1 MEDKIRLYE
10 DFIRTLKRVMQMY
23 RRYELEQYEA
33 QLEMAST
40 FDEYFPW
47 AKESEEVEEDED
59 IIHLGEV
66 MNKLDEIHETD
77 KRFCENVLKKVK
89 EAEERVPE
97 LADEDF
103 TDGIEEFWRECGK
116 PCEKDNDYSVYLSD
130 MVTIL
135 DNINTA
141 IREIAQQL
149 NDKR

>member
-47 AKESEEVEEDED
+47 AKESEEIEEDED
-59 IIHLGEV
+59 VIHLTEV
-66 MNKLDEIHETD
+66 MDKLDEIHETD
-77 KRFCENVLKKVK
+77 KRFIENVFKKVE
-89 EAEERVPE
+89 EAEKKVPT

-103 TDGIEEFWRECGK
+103 TDGIEDFWRECDA
-116 PCEKDNDYSVYLSD
+116 EKNDYSVYLSD

>member
-1 MEDKIRLYE
+1 MEERIRLYE

-47 AKESEEVEEDED
+47 AKESEEIEEDED
-59 IIHLGEV
+59 VIHLGEV

-77 KRFCENVLKKVK
+77 KRFCENVLNTVK

-103 TDGIEEFWRECGK
+103 TDGIEDFWRECDA
-116 PCEKDNDYSVYLSD
+116 EKNDSSVYLSD

>member
-1 MEDKIRLYE
+1 MKMEQINK
-10 DFIRTLKRVMQMY
+10 V
-23 RRYELEQYEA
+23 
-33 QLEMAST
+33 
-40 FDEYFPW
+40 DET
-47 AKESEEVEEDED
+47 
-59 IIHLGEV
+59 
-66 MNKLDEIHETD
+66 N
-77 KRFCENVLKKVK
+77 KRFNENVLKKVK

-103 TDGIEEFWRECGK
+103 TDGIEDVWGECHTDK
-116 PCEKDNDYSVYLSD
+116 NDYSVYLSD

>member
-1 MEDKIRLYE
+1 MEERIRLYE

-47 AKESEEVEEDED
+47 AKESEEIEEDED
-59 IIHLGEV
+59 VIHLGEV
-66 MNKLDEIHETD
+66 MNKLDEIHEND
-77 KRFCENVLKKVK
+77 KRFCENVLKTVK

-103 TDGIEEFWRECGK
+103 TDGIEDFWRECDA
-116 PCEKDNDYSVYLSD
+116 EKNDTSVYLSD

-149 NDKR
+149 NDRR

>member
-47 AKESEEVEEDED
+47 AKESEEIEEDED
-59 IIHLGEV
+59 VIHLSEV
-66 MNKLDEIHETD
+66 MEKLDEIHETD
-77 KRFCENVLKKVK
+77 KRFIENVFKKVE
-89 EAEERVPE
+89 EAEKRVPT

-103 TDGIEEFWRECGK
+103 TDGIEDFWRECDA
-116 PCEKDNDYSVYLSD
+116 EKNDSSVYLSD